1 MQEREVPA
9 LRVRIAAADGSEKRL
24 GQVRTAVDLSDG
36 LDANRYVDVVPIT
49 GVVQRKFALLDRH
62 LLELHNAVS
71 GVSKEQFAND

>member
-1 MQEREVPA
+1 M
-9 LRVRIAAADGSEKRL
+9 L
-24 GQVRTAVDLSDG
+24 
-36 LDANRYVDVVPIT
+36 VVPIT

>member
-1 MQEREVPA
+1 MSGDVHVRFYERPWGRFPRA
-9 LRVRIAAADGSEKRL
+9 THL
-24 GQVRTAVDLSDG
+24 
-36 LDANRYVDVVPIT
+36 PIT